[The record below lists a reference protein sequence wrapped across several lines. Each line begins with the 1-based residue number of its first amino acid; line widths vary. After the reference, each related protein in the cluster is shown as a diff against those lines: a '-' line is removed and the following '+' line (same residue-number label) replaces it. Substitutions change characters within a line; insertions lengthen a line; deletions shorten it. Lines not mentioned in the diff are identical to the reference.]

1 MDFIKK
7 NDFIVKH
14 KSEKDFEQDLCLY
27 KQHFPESRL
36 HPELKRASSY
46 NKRTLDGYM
55 LNELLDKVSADDI
68 LANRKAAAILD
79 NVENAIVVIFDS
91 MKKEAS
97 ELKDK
102 ESDLKAKELQ
112 LDDKEA
118 ELNLR
123 EKQLDDKETE
133 LDDKE
138 TELIKKAEE
147 LTDNVKAQASK
158 KKANTMSSPE

>member
-14 KSEKDFEQDLCLY
+14 KSEKYFEQDLCLF

-55 LNELLDKVSADDI
+55 LNDLLDKVSADDI
-68 LANRKAAAILD
+68 LSNRKKAATLNDLIDKIGSVDEKESKLAEKEEELAEKESKLAAQII
-79 NVENAIVVIFDS
+79 VNAIKNED
-91 MKKEAS
+91 
-97 ELKDK
+97 ELK
-102 ESDLKAKELQ
+102 A
-112 LDDKEA
+112 
-118 ELNLR
+118 
-123 EKQLDDKETE
+123 
-133 LDDKE
+133 
-138 TELIKKAEE
+138 LIKEG
-147 LTDNVKAQASK
+147 AQASK